1 MSIDY
6 VRRNHQVLTSN
17 VLARDI
23 FVDDLPDLD
32 DSSLDRLIAEA
43 EVTVKCLNED
53 HDMLPAD
60 DEARIH
66 VRHKRNVW
74 KTYRQQALI
83 EKRMRNIDADE
94 LSKVAR
100 ANQPHPLRP
109 TSRSAALDR
118 LANAER
124 FKDEFG
130 DMLLLWRQ
138 SNGWSGQTLEDWA
151 KACPE
156 ILPIKVLNSVITG
169 LELKRNSRTAPGTFQ
184 ALGLANET
192 LATECRGKIRDRTLH
207 DRIYNARP
215 ICHDDD
221 GEPWTAADFF
231 AAFVGELD
239 IPARFK
245 VASQAEDESIPD
257 ADDTRGRFHALR
269 KAETLTPTAA
279 FARLMRFT
287 PRTDGAIRARLES
300 VLLGGE
306 EFREDDAVA
315 ARLADRLLGSWERE
329 IEGPDGAGR
338 RDSSSGG
345 DAP

>member
-6 VRRNHQVLTSN
+6 IRRNHLVLSSD
-17 VLARDI
+17 VLKRDI
-23 FVDDLPDLD
+23 FIDEMSDLD
-32 DSSLDRLIAEA
+32 DRSLDRLIAEA
-43 EVTVKCLNED
+43 DVTVKCLNED
-53 HDMLPAD
+53 HDSLQVN
-60 DEARIH
+60 DEGRIH
-66 VRHKRNVW
+66 VRHKRNIW
-74 KTYRQQALI
+74 KAYRQQALT
-83 EKRMRNIDADE
+83 EKRLRDIDADE
-94 LSKVAR
+94 VFEVEK
-100 ANQPHPLRP
+100 ANQPPPLRS
-109 TSRSAALDR
+109 TSMSTALDR

-124 FKDEFG
+124 FIDDFG

-151 KACPE
+151 KACPD

-169 LELKRNSRTAPGTFQ
+169 LELKRNSRTAPSTFQ

-192 LATECRGKIRDRTLH
+192 LATECRGTIRDRTLH
-207 DRIYNARP
+207 ARISNATP
-215 ICHDDD
+215 ICHDD

-269 KAETLTPTAA
+269 RVEGLVPTAA

-287 PRTDGAIRARLES
+287 PRTDGAIRDRLES
-300 VLLGGE
+300 VLLGGD
-306 EFREDDAVA
+306 EFGDDDIVA
-315 ARLADRLLGSWERE
+315 ARLVDRLLGLWTRE
-329 IEGPDGAGR
+329 KEGPAADDSRG
-338 RDSSSGG
+338 SSSGG
-345 DAP
+345 DAA